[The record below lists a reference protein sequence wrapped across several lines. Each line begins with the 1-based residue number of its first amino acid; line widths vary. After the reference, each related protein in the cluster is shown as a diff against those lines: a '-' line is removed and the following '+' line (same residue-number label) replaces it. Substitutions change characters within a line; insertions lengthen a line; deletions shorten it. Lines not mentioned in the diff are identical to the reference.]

1 MDKDKI
7 KNHAAI
13 IVKNNKLITALWQ
26 DIDHYKNHN
35 SSVQQ
40 EQKVLKRIIDD
51 MSLGQIVTACF
62 TLPPYITKFKQKLSK
77 MEDGE
82 TKTRLEQELKL
93 KEQELE
99 EIKSLRE

>member
-1 MDKDKI
+1 MDKDIVKSA
-7 KNHAAI
+7 AAI
-13 IVKNNKLITALWQ
+13 IVANNKKITKIWQ
-26 DIDHYKNHN
+26 DIDHYQKTG
-35 SSVQQ
+35 SDVQQ
-40 EQKVLKRIIDD
+40 EQTVLKRIIDD